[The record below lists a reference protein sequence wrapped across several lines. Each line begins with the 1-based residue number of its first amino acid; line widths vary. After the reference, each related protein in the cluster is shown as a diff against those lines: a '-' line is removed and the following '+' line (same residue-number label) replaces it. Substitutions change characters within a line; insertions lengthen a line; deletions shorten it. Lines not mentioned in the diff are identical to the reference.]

1 MRTMVHKLGFL
12 GLVMWPSCTIVALSR
27 LRFGVISVT
36 SLITA
41 GITLIG
47 NSIFVVWFVKKWS
60 KRRTNDG

>member
-1 MRTMVHKLGFL
+1 MRTMVHKLGLL

>member
-1 MRTMVHKLGFL
+1 MRAMVHKLGLL

>member
-1 MRTMVHKLGFL
+1 MVHKLGLL